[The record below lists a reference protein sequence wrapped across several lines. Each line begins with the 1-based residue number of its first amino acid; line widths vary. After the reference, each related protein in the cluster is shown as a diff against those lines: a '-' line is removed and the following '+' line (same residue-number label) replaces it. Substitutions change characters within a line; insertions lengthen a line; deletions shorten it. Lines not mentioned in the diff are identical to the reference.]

1 MIRRALIVLAG
12 TAAVVLGLSSCA
24 NSAEP
29 TGQQGAGQ
37 PTPAPATQQVG
48 SPEQELAQI
57 GSTLDAID
65 GDLAADG
72 SP

>member
-1 MIRRALIVLAG
+1 MRGILVLLVG
-12 TAAVVLGLSSCA
+12 TAGVVLGLSACGG
-24 NSAEP
+24 SAE
-29 TGQQGAGQ
+29 Q
-37 PTPAPATQQVG
+37 PPAPAPATQQAE

-65 GDLAADG
+65 GELAGDG